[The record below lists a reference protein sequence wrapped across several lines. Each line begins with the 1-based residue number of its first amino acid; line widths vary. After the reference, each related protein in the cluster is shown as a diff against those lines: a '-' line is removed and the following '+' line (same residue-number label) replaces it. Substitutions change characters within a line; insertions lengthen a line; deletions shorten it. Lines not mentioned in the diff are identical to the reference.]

1 MDFNTLLSLIIP
13 ISISGLFSGII
24 AGLFGVGGGIILVPA
39 IVFTLDFLGFNPSI
53 TMHIA
58 VATSLALIVP
68 TAVSST
74 WGHHKKGVVDYYIIK
89 NLFIAIIIGSFLGAI
104 FAQKISGD
112 GLRLIFGI
120 MATFASFNMM
130 RKVQFIVGEAMPT
143 NISVNSLMGLIIGSI
158 SAMVGIGGGALSIPL
173 MNAFSVAQHRA
184 TGTASAIGLVIAIP
198 STIIYLMAKTSH
210 LSFPEWSI
218 GMIYLPVFLVFLPL
232 TIFGAQ
238 IGVNI
243 AHKLDGLF
251 LRRIFSVFL
260 LIMAIRMIYLA
271 LA

>member
-1 MDFNTLLSLIIP
+1 MDINSLLSLIIP

-68 TAVSST
+68 TAASST
-74 WGHHKKGVVDYYIIK
+74 WGHHKKGVVDHHIIK
-89 NLFIAIIIGSFLGAI
+89 NLFFAIIIGSFLGAI
-104 FAQKISGD
+104 FAQKVSGD

-120 MATFASFNMM
+120 MAAFSSINMM
-130 RKVQFIVGEAMPT
+130 RKVQFIVGEKMPT

-198 STIIYLMAKTSH
+198 STIIYLMAETSH
-210 LSFPEWSI
+210 LNFPEWSI

-243 AHKLDGLF
+243 AHKLEGLL
-251 LRRIFSVFL
+251 LRRIFSIFL
-260 LIMAIRMIYLA
+260 LIMALRMIYLA
-271 LA
+271 LT

>member
-1 MDFNTLLSLIIP
+1 MDFNSLLSLIIP
-13 ISISGLFSGII
+13 ISISGLFAGII

-53 TMHIA
+53 TMHIG

-74 WGHHKKGVVDYYIIK
+74 WGHHKKGVVDHHIIK
-89 NLFIAIIIGSFLGAI
+89 NLFFAIIIGSFLGAI
-104 FAQKISGD
+104 FAQKVSGD
-112 GLRLIFGI
+112 GLRLLFGI
-120 MATFASFNMM
+120 MSAFASFNMM
-130 RKVQFIVGEAMPT
+130 RKVQFIVGEKMPT

-198 STIIYLMAKTSH
+198 STIIYLMAETSH
-210 LSFPEWSI
+210 LNFPEWSM

-243 AHKLDGLF
+243 AHKVEGLF
-251 LRRIFSVFL
+251 LRRIFSIFL
-260 LIMAIRMIYLA
+260 LIMALRMIYLA
-271 LA
+271 LT

>member
-1 MDFNTLLSLIIP
+1 
-13 ISISGLFSGII
+13 
-24 AGLFGVGGGIILVPA
+24 
-39 IVFTLDFLGFNPSI
+39 
-53 TMHIA
+53 
-58 VATSLALIVP
+58 
-68 TAVSST
+68 
-74 WGHHKKGVVDYYIIK
+74 
-89 NLFIAIIIGSFLGAI
+89 
-104 FAQKISGD
+104 
-112 GLRLIFGI
+112 
-120 MATFASFNMM
+120 MAAFASFNMM
-130 RKVQFIVGEAMPT
+130 RKVQFIVGEKMPT